1 MRKKS
6 ERSVLTPTFTSTDHK
21 VTIDT
26 SKATPDDVVA
36 LVLPGKLAR
45 EPTLVQVP

>member
-1 MRKKS
+1 MRKKN
-6 ERSVLTPTFTSTDHK
+6 RGSVLTPTFTSTDDK
-21 VTIDT
+21 VAIDT

-45 EPTLVQVP
+45 ESTLVQVP